1 MVRTWLTAALAVVM
15 TVAWMA
21 VVPAHALEIGG
32 VVLPETLDAG
42 GKTLVLN
49 GAGLRKK
56 FFFKIYAGALYLPEK
71 DSDPGK
77 IVPADAPMAVR
88 MHFIYDGVSAEKLIE
103 TWNEGFEKTTGGRP
117 GPLSD
122 RIAAFNGLFTG
133 EAGEGDVYD
142 IVYIPSEG
150 VRVIMNGRAAGTI
163 QGLDF
168 KTALFAIWL
177 GEDPADD
184 GLKEEMLGR

>member
-15 TVAWMA
+15 TVLWTAVPTAW
-21 VVPAHALEIGG
+21 ALEIGG
-32 VVLPETLDAG
+32 VALPETLDAG

-71 DSDPGK
+71 ESDPGK
-77 IVPADAPMAVR
+77 IVPADETMAVR

-103 TWNEGFEKTTGGRP
+103 TWNEGFEKTTGGQP

-150 VRVIMNGRAAGTI
+150 VRVIMNGRAVGTVK
-163 QGLDF
+163 GLDF